1 MSGLKTIKLPEGFE
15 VDKEKSTDTE
25 IVLKESNKPFNPK
38 TWEEIQKFN
47 ADNNKCQYFVNAL
60 GNTIETNEN
69 LVRFG
74 RSNLPSKH
82 IAEKIRALCQLYVI
96 AEYYNGDWEPMY
108 DDKSTSVKHSPYW
121 DGSTN
126 KLGIISFRTAS
137 DCMPVFKNYESIKEA
152 YNHNKEIFETALK
165 P

>member
-1 MSGLKTIKLPEGFE
+1 MSELKIIKLPEGFE

>member
-1 MSGLKTIKLPEGFE
+1 MDVLELKYVLVVNVDVKLINRNIMSELKTIKLPKGFE

-25 IVLKESNKPFNPK
+25 IVLKESSKSFSPK

-82 IAEKIRALCQLYVI
+82 IAEKVRALCQLHII
-96 AEYYNGDWEPMY
+96 AEFYNGDWKPVY
-108 DDKSTSVKHSPYW
+108 DEYRRI
-121 DGSTN
+121 GY
-126 KLGIISFRTAS
+126 R
-137 DCMPVFKNYESIKEA
+137 
-152 YNHNKEIFETALK
+152 LK
-165 P
+165 PLDEHHLKKKKRKGRLF